1 MKIVFMG
8 TPDLAA
14 EILQSISNS
23 RHTVTAVVTQADK
36 PKGRGKELAEPAV
49 KVLAKE
55 LGIPV
60 YQPEKVR
67 CEEAYET
74 FRSFDA
80 DIFVVAAYGKIL
92 PKEILEIPEKGCINV
107 HTSLLP
113 KYRGSAPI
121 QWAIIEG
128 EQETGVTVMQMD
140 EGMDTGDI
148 LFTKVVPVAA
158 DETGGSLFDKLA
170 SAGAEL
176 IVSALDEIEAG
187 NVHPVKQDE
196 SKASYAKMLNKKL
209 GYVRFVRSAAE
220 IERLIRGL
228 DPWPSTYTMYKD
240 KTLKLWKAEVINKKY
255 AEAPGTVI
263 QVDADAIYV
272 NTSDGVLKIT
282 ELQLEGKRRMK
293 TRDFLLGY
301 KIEVGD
307 VLG

>member
-14 EILQSISNS
+14 EILQAISNS

-49 KVLAKE
+49 KVLARE
-55 LGIPV
+55 LNIPV

-67 CEEAYET
+67 CEEAYEK

-128 EQETGVTVMQMD
+128 ETRTGVTVMQMD

-148 LFTKVVPVAA
+148 LFTKVVPI
-158 DETGGSLFDKLA
+158 DEKETGGSLFVKLA
-170 SAGAEL
+170 HAGAEL
-176 IVSALDEIEAG
+176 IVTALDEIELG
-187 NVHPVKQDE
+187 NVCPVKQDE
-196 SKASYAKMLNKKL
+196 SKATYAKMLNKKL
-209 GYVRFVRSAAE
+209 GYVRFERSAVE

-240 KTLKLWKAEVINKKY
+240 KTLKLWKAEVIARKNS
-255 AEAPGTVI
+255 APAGTVVAVESDGI
-263 QVDADAIYV
+263 CV
-272 NTSDGVLKIT
+272 NTSDGILKIT
-282 ELQLEGKRRMK
+282 ELQLEGKKRMQA
-293 TRDFLLGY
+293 RDFLLGY
-301 KIEVGD
+301 KIKVGD